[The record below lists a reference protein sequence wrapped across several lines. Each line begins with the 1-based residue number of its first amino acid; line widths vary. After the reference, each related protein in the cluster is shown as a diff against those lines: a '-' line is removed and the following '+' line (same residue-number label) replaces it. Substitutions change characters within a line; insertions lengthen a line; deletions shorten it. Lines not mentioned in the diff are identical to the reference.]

1 MDFISINDLIGP
13 VNRQLTYLTVGQ
25 LIEELKKYPPGVEV
39 KLNVYNE
46 GEHNNYF
53 ANLHMVYE
61 NKDGVYL
68 FGEG

>member
-1 MDFISINDLIGP
+1 MDFIPINDLIRT
-13 VNRQLTYLTVGQ
+13 VDIQLTYLTVEQ
-25 LIEELKKYPPGVEV
+25 LIEELKKYPPGAEV

-53 ANLHMVYE
+53 ANLHIVYE